1 MYIKTSAFAHA
12 DYFDTLT
19 NFEFDSHKHTKKALT
34 INRQKSDSFLKFPD
48 TVTITAHSGIAL
60 IIMTHNPYLVDTY
73 QEFVLQGSIE
83 LHANICFNILSITDE
98 CSILLEPRLNH
109 RPE

>member
-12 DYFDTLT
+12 DYFDSLT
-19 NFEFDSHKHTKKALT
+19 NFDMDGQKHHKKSLT

-48 TVTITAHSGIAL
+48 TVTITAKSGIAL

-73 QEFVLQGSIE
+73 QE
-83 LHANICFNILSITDE
+83 T
-98 CSILLEPRLNH
+98 
-109 RPE
+109 

>member
-34 INRQKSDSFLKFPD
+34 INRQKSDSFLKFADHYDPQSLS
-48 TVTITAHSGIAL
+48 SGHL
-60 IIMTHNPYLVDTY
+60 PRV
-73 QEFVLQGSIE
+73 
-83 LHANICFNILSITDE
+83 CFT
-98 CSILLEPRLNH
+98 RLD
-109 RPE
+109 